1 MGERATLTGYFRAYR
16 QTLELKCQGLDATQ
30 LGCRSVPSSNL
41 SLLGLVRHLAD
52 VERNWFRNV
61 LAGEDAA
68 PHFGEDSDWDAAF
81 EGAAPE
87 DGAADAGG
95 NP

>member
-1 MGERATLTGYFRAYR
+1 MDSDSQPATDPVDETVG
-16 QTLELKCQGLDATQ
+16 
-30 LGCRSVPSSNL
+30 
-41 SLLGLVRHLAD
+41 